1 MTRQKTFMR
10 PNIPCA
16 LNRYPWGPTVNSFS
30 NAPTGTKS
38 HISRNK
44 AANFLQAGGYLHS
57 LSDTEPLPYAPPK
70 SRNDSFPMNHLPI
83 AKEALC
89 AQAQAISQL
98 AERLDGEFQ
107 RAVELI
113 LGCKGRAA
121 VCGMGKSGLI
131 GQKMVATFAST
142 GTPSL
147 FLHPAEAFHGDLGM
161 LKPIDVLILISYS
174 GETEEVIKLI
184 PSLKSFGNKII
195 AMTGNGQSTLAK
207 HADIWLDISV
217 EREVC
222 PNNLAPTTSTLATMA
237 MGDALA
243 VALIS
248 ALDFKPMDFARY
260 HPGGSLGRKLLTRVS
275 DVMHT
280 NIPKVT
286 RTTSIHDCLL
296 VMTSSRLGLALVMG
310 NDKLIGIVTDGDL
323 RRALLDN
330 PGVVNEN
337 VATFLTPN
345 PHTVKATAQLSEAE
359 AYMLEHKI
367 RALPVTADAS
377 DEVVG
382 VVEIFD

>member
-1 MTRQKTFMR
+1 
-10 PNIPCA
+10 
-16 LNRYPWGPTVNSFS
+16 
-30 NAPTGTKS
+30 
-38 HISRNK
+38 
-44 AANFLQAGGYLHS
+44 
-57 LSDTEPLPYAPPK
+57 
-70 SRNDSFPMNHLPI
+70 MNHLPI
-83 AKEALC
+83 AKEALS

-243 VALIS
+243 VALIA

-286 RTTSIHDCLL
+286 RDTSFHDCLL
-296 VMTSSRLGLALVMG
+296 VMTSSRLGLALVMD
-310 NDKLIGIVTDGDL
+310 NDKLVGIVTDGDL
-323 RRALLDN
+323 RRALLNN
-330 PGVVNEN
+330 PGVINES
-337 VATFLTPN
+337 VASFMTAN
-345 PHTVKATAQLSEAE
+345 PHTVKATAQLCEAE
-359 AYMLEHKI
+359 AYMQDHKI
-367 RALPVTADAS
+367 RALPVTAEGS